1 MEETYG
7 NRDNKTN
14 HVFIS
19 CWEELSLFMTEAGDR
34 ILNVLSI
41 RSFSLIFFLKGKIT
55 QDRSGLV
62 SIHVVQL
69 FLGYFIFAVYKL
81 SHLKWLITS

>member
-14 HVFIS
+14 HVFMS
-19 CWEELSLFMTEAGDR
+19 SGEELSLLATEAGDR

-41 RSFSLIFFLKGKIT
+41 HSFSLIFFLKGKIT
-55 QDRSGLV
+55 QDCFVSV
-62 SIHVVQL
+62 SIHLVSL
-69 FLGYFIFAVYKL
+69 FLGYFIFTISKL
-81 SHLKWLITS
+81 SHLKWLIIS